1 VYIIRYILESI
12 IDSLIQMT
20 LTPHRVGYLQAMGF
34 VIEELKNGIPMSIS
48 LLSQKLNID
57 RRTIGKV
64 IDALLDVQETLVNHE
79 IQTTRSGKNFVIEF
93 KKRANNVLQILS
105 NTLSVVKRKSSFSI
119 LKRGD

>member
-1 VYIIRYILESI
+1 
-12 IDSLIQMT
+12 MT

>member
-1 VYIIRYILESI
+1 
-12 IDSLIQMT
+12 MA
-20 LTPHRVGYLQAMGF
+20 LTPHRVGYLQALGF

-48 LLSQKLNID
+48 SLSQKLNID

-64 IDALLDVQETLVNHE
+64 IDALLEVQETLVNHE
-79 IQTTRSGKNFVIEF
+79 IQTTRRGKNFVIEF

-105 NTLSVVKRKSSFSI
+105 NTLTVVKRKSSFSI